1 MLVVCRVLSRRRHQ
15 CGPPELWGV
24 VREVFGDC
32 AKVARSPL
40 MYVKLPPVGNV
51 RGVRLAAGAAGAQP
65 HSIAAESCSIS
76 KTGAARVFV
85 FE

>member
-1 MLVVCRVLSRRRHQ
+1 
-15 CGPPELWGV
+15 
-24 VREVFGDC
+24 
-32 AKVARSPL
+32 